1 MGRNSTAPSVVQHFA
16 YKFKR
21 VLQYVFSLNRYH
33 PEFFKLSLIC
43 MCFYTFFYTWAEL
56 PGSEL
61 LMEEPSGKIVFQ
73 FQCFCSVL
81 SKQNKF
87 KKVKKNPMFWKYK
100 SEKPS
105 CCRKVIKSVATMKL
119 QGNWPNFESFFVL
132 KMLGCQNIC

>member
-1 MGRNSTAPSVVQHFA
+1 
-16 YKFKR
+16 
-21 VLQYVFSLNRYH
+21 
-33 PEFFKLSLIC
+33 

-87 KKVKKNPMFWKYK
+87 KKVKKK
-100 SEKPS
+100 SY
-105 CCRKVIKSVATMKL
+105 
-119 QGNWPNFESFFVL
+119 VL
-132 KMLGCQNIC
+132 KI